1 MPTPA
6 AKDFNTKRPT
16 ESTYGV
22 KPYHKPQSET
32 SVQASETSVQ
42 PSEKPRQIDKNV
54 LKFLHQV
61 VQEPVVHLEKKD
73 LSLPV
78 GTITIK
84 LTTGGK

>member
-1 MPTPA
+1 M
-6 AKDFNTKRPT
+6 KRPT
-16 ESTYGV
+16 ESTYGA

-42 PSEKPRQIDKNV
+42 PSETSVQPSEKPRQIDKNM
-54 LKFLHQV
+54 LKCLHQV
-61 VQEPVVHLEKKD
+61 IQEPVVHLEKKD

-84 LTTGGK
+84 PTTGGK